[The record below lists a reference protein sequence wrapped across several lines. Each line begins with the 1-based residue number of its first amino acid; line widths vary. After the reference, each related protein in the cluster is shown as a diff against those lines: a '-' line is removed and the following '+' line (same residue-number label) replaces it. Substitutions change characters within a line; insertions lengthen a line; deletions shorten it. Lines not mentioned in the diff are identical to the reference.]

1 MVFEKPVNQRIDFL
15 EDKIHDIMQKSSI
28 EDYIEL
34 NSLLNILRRFWN
46 DRRTGTIRFRFGMM
60 AIYPNGFDINKI
72 DKRIKNKL
80 EELTNKYDSIQNPV
94 QIRKINSSNRRRNRW
109 MI

>member
-34 NSLLNILRRFWN
+34 NSLLNILRRF
-46 DRRTGTIRFRFGMM
+46 
-60 AIYPNGFDINKI
+60 
-72 DKRIKNKL
+72 
-80 EELTNKYDSIQNPV
+80 
-94 QIRKINSSNRRRNRW
+94 
-109 MI
+109 

>member
-1 MVFEKPVNQRIDFL
+1 MTEEQVWYVLDSER
-15 EDKIHDIMQKSSI
+15 
-28 EDYIEL
+28 YIEAVKK
-34 NSLLNILRRFWN
+34 
-46 DRRTGTIRFRFGMM
+46 MM
-60 AIYPNGFDINKI
+60 AIYLNGFDINKI